1 MHHLGLNIFL
11 YCPVFIKLDK
21 ISAVKKL
28 LPVFWIFCN
37 FFFSQVQGQLLPD
50 NFHPSYFTWPD
61 TLLEGRDYLDRTIIF
76 KVKQDFRSQCTENQI
91 NLPAILALSHRLEL
105 VSLRK
110 MHPGLKP
117 PATAINPQG
126 QKMADLSLVY
136 VLQYTSDAPVLRVVN
151 ELASSGVVEYAQP
164 WFIDKPLHN
173 LQILLVPND
182 TSLHLQWYL
191 TKIKALQAWDST
203 QGDTTIV
210 IGVVD
215 GGTNFSHPDLMDN
228 IFYNYADPINGVDDD
243 NDGYIDNYRGW
254 DMGDNDNDPQYIGV
268 HNSAHGTSM
277 CSVAAASTNNV
288 AAMAGVGF
296 HCRYLPVKMVN
307 TSAGWTMGYPG
318 IVYAA
323 DHGAHIISCSWGGT
337 IPGPYGQDVIR
348 YAAVNRN
355 CQVIAAAGNS
365 NNSVP
370 FYPASYEY
378 VMAVGGTKQDDT
390 KSGNSSFYDF
400 VDVAAPG
407 QTIFNVYGTGYGY
420 GNGTSDACALT
431 SGSTALVM
439 SFYDTLQP
447 QQVGAMLQQTAY
459 NIDTITGN
467 AAYVGK
473 LGYGRIDLYR
483 AITEPMRPFIHMVQR
498 NYTDG
503 NDDIFSV
510 NDTVTLT
517 GNFLNYLAPSSASL
531 TAKITSLS
539 PDAIIIDSL
548 ITIGTLGELQTFS
561 PLDFFRFVVAPSCP
575 SNTYVTFRIDYFDGQ
590 YLNKQYIS
598 LFLNPSFYNTINHG
612 LVTTIT
618 STGRIGFNAN
628 NSTQGVGYRKGE
640 VGPNQ
645 LLQIYFNPMGF
656 WAGHQGWVSNQTL
669 TNPMGTCCP
678 FNNDNHW
685 IAEQNIQR
693 VQNTILADVEL
704 HSIFNDNA
712 AGTNAIK
719 LRVNQITRYWHA
731 NAQDSAFIL
740 IDYLIENTDTV
751 GKQHVFAGIFS
762 DFDVLDTIFRFT
774 PNIAKYDTTRQLGI
788 IYNPMGNTWCGIQL
802 LSHQPVAYYANNSDG
817 SNSSL
822 NVYNGFTQT
831 EKFTMMSGGI
841 ARPISDLTD
850 VSQFIGGKIDSLSP
864 NSCTLLSMALLIAS
878 SQSELLSLA
887 DYTRARYQQIYNIWL
902 GTNDANWHNP
912 SNWSQGAVPDAQD
925 HVVIPSVTSP
935 AFSPIISSAD
945 AFVNNLDVLCGA
957 NLQVTSGRKIH
968 IGQ

>member
-1 MHHLGLNIFL
+1 M
-11 YCPVFIKLDK
+11 
-21 ISAVKKL
+21 KKYLTVL
-28 LPVFWIFCN
+28 LLTCLPLILS
-37 FFFSQVQGQLLPD
+37 SQLQLLPD
-50 NFHPSYFTWPD
+50 NYHPAYFTWPD
-61 TLLEGRDYLDRTIIF
+61 TLKPGRDYVDQTVIF
-76 KVKQDFRSQCTENQI
+76 KVKPVFRHNCFLQQI
-91 NLPAILALSHRLEL
+91 NLPVFKAFKEKLGN
-105 VSLRK
+105 VSLQK
-110 MHPGLKP
+110 MHPTHQP
-117 PATAINPQG
+117 PKTLHNRMG
-126 QKMADLSLVY
+126 QKLADLSLVY
-136 VLQYTSDAPVLRVVN
+136 VLHYDAEVPVLQIVN
-151 ELASSGVVEYAQP
+151 QIASSGIVEYAQP
-164 WFIDKPLHN
+164 WFIDQPLHD
-173 LQILLVPND
+173 LQTMLTPND

-191 TKIKALQAWDST
+191 TQIKAIQAWDST
-203 QGDTTIV
+203 QGDTTVV

-228 IFYNYADPINGVDDD
+228 VFYNYADPVNGVDDD
-243 NDGYIDNYRGW
+243 NDGYIDNYQGW
-254 DMGDNDNDPQYIGV
+254 DLGDNDNNPQYIGA

-307 TSAGWTMGYPG
+307 TSAGWTMGYPS

-337 IPGPYGQDVIR
+337 TPGPYGQDVIR

-447 QQVGAMLQQTAY
+447 QQVGARLQQTTY
-459 NIDTITGN
+459 NIDTIPGN
-467 AAYVGK
+467 ASFIGK
-473 LGYGRIDLYR
+473 LGYGRIDVFR
-483 AITEPMRPFIHMVQR
+483 AITEPIRPFIHMIQR

-503 NDDIFSV
+503 NDDIFSAT
-510 NDTVTLT
+510 DTVTLT
-517 GNFLNYLAPSSASL
+517 GNFLNYLVPSSALL
-531 TAKITSLS
+531 TAKITCLS
-539 PDAIIIDSL
+539 PDAIVIDSL
-548 ITIGTLGELQTFS
+548 ITIGTLGELQTAS
-561 PLDFFRFVVAPSCP
+561 PTDFFRFVVAPSCP
-575 SNTYVTFRIDYFDGQ
+575 SNTSVTFRIDYFDGQ
-590 YLNKQYIS
+590 FLNKQYIS
-598 LFLNPSFYNTINHG
+598 VFLNPSFYNTIHHG

-618 STGRIGFNAN
+618 STGRIGFNGN
-628 NSTQGVGYRKGE
+628 NSAQGVGYRKGE
-640 VGPNQ
+640 AGPNQ

-656 WAGHQGWVSNQTL
+656 WAGHQGRVSNQTL

-685 IAEQNIQR
+685 VAEQTIQR
-693 VQNTILADVEL
+693 VQNTLLADVEL
-704 HSIFNDNA
+704 ESIFNDNG

-719 LRVNQITRYWHA
+719 LRINQITRYWQA

-740 IDYLIENTDTV
+740 LDYLIENTDTV
-751 GKQHVFAGIFS
+751 GKQNVFAGIFS

-774 PNIAKYDTTRQLGI
+774 PNRAQFDTLRQLGMV
-788 IYNPMGNTWCGIQL
+788 YNPIGNTWCGIQL

-817 SNSSL
+817 SNGSL
-822 NVYNGFTQT
+822 NVYNGFTQA

-850 VSQFIGGKIDSLSP
+850 VSQFIGGKIDSLAP
-864 NSCTLLSMALLIAS
+864 GSCTLLSMALLIAS

-887 DYTRARYQQIYNIWL
+887 DYTLARYQQIYNVWL
-902 GTNDANWHNP
+902 GTTDANWHNP
-912 SNWSQGAVPDAQD
+912 SNWSQGAVPDIQD

-945 AFVNNLDVLCGA
+945 AFVKNLDVLCGA